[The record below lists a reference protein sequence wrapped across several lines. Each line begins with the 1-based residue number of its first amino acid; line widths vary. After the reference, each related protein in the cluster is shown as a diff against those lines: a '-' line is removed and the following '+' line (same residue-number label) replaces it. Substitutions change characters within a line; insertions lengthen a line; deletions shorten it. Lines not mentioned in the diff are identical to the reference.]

1 MIKKFKTY
9 LFIAFYI
16 VSIFTLFLIIT
27 SCSSVEA
34 PMDSEKT
41 EIEPYTFSFDNFNKS
56 DNEIFNT
63 VISKTALENQGLPV
77 SPVYIKEVSDN
88 EINIIFYLYTEKFN
102 NAQLSHEND
111 ILTITLEND
120 NNIGKNQLRLKV
132 IYDSIKISTIRL
144 EEKD

>member
-1 MIKKFKTY
+1 
-9 LFIAFYI
+9 
-16 VSIFTLFLIIT
+16 
-27 SCSSVEA
+27 
-34 PMDSEKT
+34 MDSEKT